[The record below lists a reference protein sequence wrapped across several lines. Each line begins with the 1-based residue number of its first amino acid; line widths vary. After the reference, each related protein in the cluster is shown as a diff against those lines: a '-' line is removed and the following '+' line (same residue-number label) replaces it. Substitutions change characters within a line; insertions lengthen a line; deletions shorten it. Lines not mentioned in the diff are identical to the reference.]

1 MYLAFQVA
9 VGVVIGLS
17 IFGCFAAAIYA
28 WWEGEARRRRGAAR
42 PVGNDMA
49 GMAWMLLL
57 SGAGAFAVIT
67 LYVILAA
74 R

>member
-1 MYLAFQVA
+1 MAC
-9 VGVVIGLS
+9 
-17 IFGCFAAAIYA
+17 GCFAAAIYA
-28 WWEGEARRRRGAAR
+28 WWEGEARQRRGAAAPR
-42 PVGNDMA
+42 HVGNDMA

-67 LYVILAA
+67 LYVILAS